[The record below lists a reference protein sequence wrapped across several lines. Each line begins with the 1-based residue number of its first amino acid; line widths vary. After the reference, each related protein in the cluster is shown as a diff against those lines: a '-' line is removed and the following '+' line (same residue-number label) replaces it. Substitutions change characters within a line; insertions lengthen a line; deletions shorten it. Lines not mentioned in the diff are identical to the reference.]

1 MNVKQRQ
8 LRYADYLEHMIEAI
22 SLARSH
28 VEGMSKDNFIADKKT
43 QQAVILN
50 IIVIGE
56 AATKIADECPE
67 FAAAHPDV
75 PWKQM
80 RGMRNRMA
88 HGFSKLTSILFGIQ
102 CSNPCLSCSGSCC
115 AFSFNSPIQIP

>member
-1 MNVKQRQ
+1 MNAKQRQ
-8 LRYADYLEHMIEAI
+8 LRHADYLEHMIEAI

-28 VEGMSKDNFIADKKT
+28 VEGLTKDDFVADKKT

-56 AATKIADECPE
+56 AATRIADECTE
-67 FAAAHPDV
+67 FAAAHPEV

-88 HGFSKLTSILFGIQ
+88 HGYFEINLDVVWDTVQ
-102 CSNPCLSCSGSCC
+102 LSL
-115 AFSFNSPIQIP
+115 PELEQQLLRIRTQ

>member
-1 MNVKQRQ
+1 MNAKQRE
-8 LRYADYLEHMIEAI
+8 LRHADYLEHMLAAI
-22 SLARSH
+22 DLVRSH
-28 VEGMSKDNFIADKKT
+28 VEGMSKDDFLADKKT

-56 AATKIADECPE
+56 AATQIADECPE
-67 FAAAHPDV
+67 FAAAHQNV

-88 HGFSKLTSILFGIQ
+88 HGYFEINLDVVWDTVQQSLPDLQQQLLSIQL
-102 CSNPCLSCSGSCC
+102 
-115 AFSFNSPIQIP
+115 

>member
-1 MNVKQRQ
+1 MNAKQRQ
-8 LRYADYLEHMIEAI
+8 LRHIDYLEHMIEAI
-22 SLARSH
+22 NLACSH
-28 VEGMSKDNFIADKKT
+28 VEGLSKADFIADKKT

-56 AATKIADECPE
+56 AATQIADECAE
-67 FAAAHPDV
+67 FAAAHPYI

-88 HGFSKLTSILFGIQ
+88 HGYFEINLDVVWDTVQQSLPELQQQLLRIQ
-102 CSNPCLSCSGSCC
+102 L
-115 AFSFNSPIQIP
+115 

>member
-1 MNVKQRQ
+1 MNAKLYS
-8 LRYADYLEHMIEAI
+8 LRHADYIGHMIEAI

-28 VEGMSKDNFIADKKT
+28 VEGMSKNDFLADKKT

-56 AATKIADECPE
+56 AATKIADESPE
-67 FAAAHPDV
+67 FAAAHANI

-88 HGFSKLTSILFGIQ
+88 HGYFEINLDVVWDTV
-102 CSNPCLSCSGSCC
+102 
-115 AFSFNSPIQIP
+115 

>member
-1 MNVKQRQ
+1 MNAKQKQ
-8 LRYADYLEHMIEAI
+8 LRHADYIEHMIEAI

-28 VEGMSKDNFIADKKT
+28 VEGFTKGDFVADKKT

-56 AATKIADECPE
+56 AATKIADESPE
-67 FAAAHPDV
+67 FAAAHPEV

-88 HGFSKLTSILFGIQ
+88 HGYFEINLDVVWDTVQLSLPELEQQILRIRTQ
-102 CSNPCLSCSGSCC
+102 
-115 AFSFNSPIQIP
+115 